1 MGRSGFADVLMWQL
15 EREGATPLYR
25 QIHRH
30 LRDAILSRALRPGAR
45 LPSTRALAARLG
57 VARSCVIA
65 AYDELLVEGC
75 LAGRIGSGT
84 YVSSDLPE
92 PLEKARR
99 APRAAAARRFPL
111 PSRARAYEALA
122 ADLGEGEERPFQT
135 GRSLVDVRT
144 LEAWRRLTQRCLRR
158 LGPQHLGYTD
168 PRGLPELR
176 RTLCEYLKAARAV
189 RCEPEQILVTSGTQH
204 ALDLAIRVLLEPGD
218 EVWVEDPGYP
228 MTYAALA
235 AAGTKPR
242 PIPVDEQ
249 GLVARAGLR
258 AAPHARAVYVTPSHQ
273 YPLGHVLSAARRF
286 ELLAFARETG
296 AWILE
301 DDYDSEFRYAGRPLA
316 SLQGLDDAERVI
328 YVGTLNKVLF
338 PGLRLGYMV
347 VPAPLVRAFTAA
359 RHLTDR
365 QPQSLLQVV
374 LSEFMEQ
381 GAFSAH
387 IRRMRLQYRDQ
398 RDLMVSELVR
408 RVGAHV
414 QVDPPEQGMR
424 LVAALPEGSDDRAL
438 EAEAR
443 RAGVIARALSGYYRK
458 APPRS
463 GLLLGFTG
471 YSRQAIAPAVAILAR
486 VISDELGAERS
497 HRRAGSAG
505 RRQA

>member
-1 MGRSGFADVLMWQL
+1 MGRIGFADVLMWQL
-15 EREGATPLYR
+15 ERDGATPLYR

-65 AYDELLVEGC
+65 AYDELFVEGC
-75 LAGRIGSGT
+75 LSGRVGSGT
-84 YVSSDLPE
+84 YVSADLPE
-92 PLEKARR
+92 PLEKAARSRPRR
-99 APRAAAARRFPL
+99 SPARSFPL
-111 PSRARAYEALA
+111 PPRARTYAALA
-122 ADLGEGEERPFQT
+122 TELGEGEERPFQT
-135 GRSLVDVRT
+135 GRSLVDAHT

-176 RTLCEYLKAARAV
+176 RILCEYLKAARAV

-235 AAGTKPR
+235 AAGMKAR

-273 YPLGHVLSAARRF
+273 FPLGKVLSTARRL
-286 ELLAFARETG
+286 ELLAFARDTG
-296 AWILE
+296 AWIFE

-316 SLQGLDDAERVI
+316 SLQGLDEAERVI

-338 PGLRLGYMV
+338 PGLRLGYVV
-347 VPAPLVRAFTAA
+347 VPPLLVRAFTAA

-374 LSEFMEQ
+374 LTEFMEQ
-381 GAFSAH
+381 GYFSAH

-398 RDLMVSELVR
+398 RDLLVSELVR
-408 RVGAHV
+408 RAGAHV
-414 QVDPPEQGMR
+414 RVDTPEQGMR
-424 LVAALPEGSDDRAL
+424 LCAALPEGSDDGAL
-438 EAEAR
+438 EAAAR
-443 RAGVIARALSGYYRK
+443 RAGVIARALSGFYRK
-458 APPRS
+458 APPKP

-471 YSRQAIAPAVAILAR
+471 YPRQAIAPAVATLAR
-486 VISDELGAERS
+486 VVSGHFGEAERK
-497 HRRAGSAG
+497 RARS
-505 RRQA
+505 